1 MYNDDF
7 ESFDLNDES
16 NVDLKAQLKS
26 KISEVFKKDSFIIH
40 ECYINKKENK
50 IYYCGLDF
58 GYDDE
63 DECPFY
69 MKVDLNNDSQTLLAN
84 KGFLLKK
91 KEYNKNDFVVIDLKK
106 RVFLKKS
113 LINFYFEY
121 LWKCGFSCV
130 EKINIYKCCVDK
142 NENGIYYCFCTAIR
156 GDRFFIKIDFNTR
169 SLAFIDDDK
178 LEDIIFHC
186 NNK

>member
-7 ESFDLNDES
+7 ESFDLNNES

-26 KISEVFKKDSFIIH
+26 KISEVFKKDSFMIR

-50 IYYCGLDF
+50 IYYCGISF

-69 MKVDLNNDSQTLLAN
+69 MKVDLNNGSHTILED
-84 KGFLLKK
+84 KRFLLKK
-91 KEYNKNDFVVIDLKK
+91 KEYNKNDFVVIDSDFMKQKLIDFYYE
-106 RVFLKKS
+106 FLR
-113 LINFYFEY
+113 N
-121 LWKCGFSCV
+121 CGFSFV
-130 EKINIYKCCVDK
+130 EKIDIYKCCINK
-142 NENGIYYCFCTAIR
+142 NEDGIYYCFCTATR
-156 GDRFFIKIDFNTR
+156 GDRFSIKINFNTD
-169 SLAFIDDDK
+169 SLTFIDDDK